1 MRTWIEINREA
12 LLHNLQEIR
21 KTLPESTLLAPV
33 VKANAYGHGLN
44 EVVKVLAEY
53 SQFFCV
59 DSFDEARQVK
69 ELAPHSRVLIM
80 GYQELETLDFEDWL
94 QGMEIVVFD
103 KHSLTFL
110 QKKAREREIRIGVH
124 LKVETGL
131 NRLGMSEFDVHESAA
146 ILTDCENLEL
156 SGIYTHYANVEDT
169 LDPEFYITQ
178 HSRFSSVCAPYRE
191 KIKSGLLIHSCA
203 SAAALLHPEASS
215 SLARIGIAMYGCYSS
230 WQTLLS
236 MREKNNPFVELKPVM
251 SVKTRVAQIKEVK
264 KGETVGY
271 GCTHRVLR
279 DSRVAVLPVGYYDGY
294 LRCFGARASVLIQGQ
309 RAPVIGRVAM
319 NMCMLDVSHLESVSP
334 GEEVVL
340 LGVQGSESI
349 GAQELADWGN
359 TIHYEILT
367 SFKEHLPRVLIE
379 GEGDS

>member
-1 MRTWIEINREA
+1 MRTWIEIDRGA
-12 LLHNLQEIR
+12 LLHNLHQIGR
-21 KTLPESTLLAPV
+21 SLPESTLLAPV
-33 VKANAYGHGLN
+33 VKANAYGHGLK
-44 EVVKVLAEY
+44 EVVKVLAEH

-69 ELAPHSRVLIM
+69 ELAPHARVLIM
-80 GYQELETLDFEDWL
+80 GYQELESLDFNAWL
-94 QGMEIVVFD
+94 EGMELVVFD
-103 KHSLTFL
+103 KQSLTLL
-110 QKKAREREIRIGVH
+110 QEKAKGTDMEVGVH

-131 NRLGMSEFDVHESAA
+131 NRLGMSEVEVHESVA
-146 ILTDCENLEL
+146 ILKECENLKFN
-156 SGIYTHYANVEDT
+156 GIYTHYANVEDT

-178 HSRFSSVCAPYRE
+178 HSRFSRVCAPYKE
-191 KIKSGLLIHSCA
+191 SVESGLLIHSCA

-236 MREKNNPFVELKPVM
+236 MREKKKPFVELKPVM

-279 DSRVAVLPVGYYDGY
+279 DSKIAVLPVGYYDGY
-294 LRCFGARASVLIQGQ
+294 FRCFGARASVLIQGQ

-319 NMCMLDVSHLESVSP
+319 NMCMLDVSHLEAVSV

-349 GAQELADWGN
+349 AAQELADWGN
-359 TIHYEILT
+359 TIHYETLT
-367 SFKEHLPRVLIE
+367 SFKEHLPRVLVR